1 MLSSYV
7 IALLV
12 HVGCSKGDDS
22 KAPVAITPIE
32 KLSKLDVCGCNQNAN
47 VILDASYDIRKKF
60 IDMDALKKD
69 VDSVDRIRSWA
80 KNWTKVIL
88 YVAIHMTKDES
99 MIGSTLGNMVSADSR
114 RLEDMRAELDDDD
127 GTEIMLFSR
136 ALAAISESVA

>member
-1 MLSSYV
+1 MLSSSV

-47 VILDASYDIRKKF
+47 IILDASYDIRKKF

-80 KNWTKVIL
+80 KNWTNLMDACFRKHGSRMWMDSECNNLVEIKDKKDMLYKLGIQIDQGEKV
-88 YVAIHMTKDES
+88 
-99 MIGSTLGNMVSADSR
+99 
-114 RLEDMRAELDDDD
+114 RL
-127 GTEIMLFSR
+127 
-136 ALAAISESVA
+136 

>member
-1 MLSSYV
+1 MKNNFLRFLILSSSV

-12 HVGCSKGDDS
+12 HVGCSKADDS
-22 KAPVAITPIE
+22 KAPVVITPIE

-80 KNWTKVIL
+80 KNWTNLMDACFRKHGSRMWMDSECNNLVEIKDKKDRLYKLGIQIDQGEKV
-88 YVAIHMTKDES
+88 
-99 MIGSTLGNMVSADSR
+99 
-114 RLEDMRAELDDDD
+114 RL
-127 GTEIMLFSR
+127 
-136 ALAAISESVA
+136 

>member
-1 MLSSYV
+1 MKNNFLRSLLISSSAL
-7 IALLV
+7 ALLFNL
-12 HVGCSKGDDS
+12 GCSKGDDS

-80 KNWTKVIL
+80 
-88 YVAIHMTKDES
+88 
-99 MIGSTLGNMVSADSR
+99 
-114 RLEDMRAELDDDD
+114 
-127 GTEIMLFSR
+127 
-136 ALAAISESVA
+136 

>member
-1 MLSSYV
+1 MLSSSV

-22 KAPVAITPIE
+22 KTPVAITPIE
-32 KLSKLDVCGCNQNAN
+32 KLSKLDVCGCNQEAN

-80 KNWTKVIL
+80 KNWTNLMDACFRKHGSRMWMDSECNNLVEIKDKKDRLFKLGIHIDQGEKV
-88 YVAIHMTKDES
+88 
-99 MIGSTLGNMVSADSR
+99 
-114 RLEDMRAELDDDD
+114 RL
-127 GTEIMLFSR
+127 
-136 ALAAISESVA
+136 

>member
-32 KLSKLDVCGCNQNAN
+32 KLSKLDVCGCNHNAN

-69 VDSVDRIRSWA
+69 VDSVNRIRSWA
-80 KNWTKVIL
+80 KNWTNLMDACFRKHGSRMWMDSECNNLVEIKDKKDMLYKLGIRIDQGEKV
-88 YVAIHMTKDES
+88 
-99 MIGSTLGNMVSADSR
+99 
-114 RLEDMRAELDDDD
+114 RL
-127 GTEIMLFSR
+127 
-136 ALAAISESVA
+136 